1 MDFSTIID
9 KLETDLCCKT
19 NNTHQ
24 HFHTQTCHCNVYKRP
39 VAYRQLVRFKIICS
53 VEKKLNNRL
62 KQLKQWLVKRGYKE
76 DHVDLE
82 TERVKLVKRIVLSQ
96 KRDKKVDD
104 SMTPVLMYHLA
115 LNQLYEI
122 LRRAHTHVLNSPRL
136 HSVLPSAPTASKD
149 N

>member
-1 MDFSTIID
+1 M
-9 KLETDLCCKT
+9 
-19 NNTHQ
+19 
-24 HFHTQTCHCNVYKRP
+24 YKISIAWGQ
-39 VAYRQLVRFKIICS
+39 VVSFKRICAI
-53 VEKKLNNRL
+53 EEKLNNRL
-62 KQLKQWLVKRGYKE
+62 EQLMQFLVKHGYKE